1 MDIIR
6 ENATVTC
13 WFFFIKI
20 SWIYLNCF
28 QVLTWIKYS
37 WILWKFRLG
46 YILSRDW
53 SLKHLLTWWDLLQL
67 CEAAVNKQTNEPF
80 SQYLKPSNLRYN
92 KYRYGNPRCLWLYIL
107 LSQWKFWKWKT
118 EVGIRLFSR
127 VAPNSNALLRFK
139 KFIDFWLD
147 VNSSW
152 MPRIVE
158 IHWVY
163 KHNNLH
169 NVYFLAN
176 VQFLELYPVFVW
188 TYQKHNHLIACCV
201 DYLAKVT
208 SFWTYVD

>member
-1 MDIIR
+1 M
-6 ENATVTC
+6 
-13 WFFFIKI
+13 
-20 SWIYLNCF
+20 
-28 QVLTWIKYS
+28 
-37 WILWKFRLG
+37 WKFRLG

-53 SLKHLLTWWDLLQL
+53 SLKHLFTWWDLLQL
-67 CEAAVNKQTNEPF
+67 CEAAVNKQANKPF

-92 KYRYGNPRCLWLYIL
+92 KYRYGNHWCLWLYIL
-107 LSQWKFWKWKT
+107 LSQRKFWKWKT

-152 MPRIVE
+152 MPQIVE

-176 VQFLELYPVFVW
+176 VQFLESYPVFVW
-188 TYQKHNHLIACCV
+188 IYQKHNHLIACCV